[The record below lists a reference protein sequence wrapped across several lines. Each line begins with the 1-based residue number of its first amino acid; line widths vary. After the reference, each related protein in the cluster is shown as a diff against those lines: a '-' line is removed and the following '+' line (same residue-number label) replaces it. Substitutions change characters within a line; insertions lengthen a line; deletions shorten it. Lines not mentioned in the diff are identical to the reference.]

1 MEELLGPQTLLMQ
14 GSWRIGIISLARR
27 GGGGG
32 GGGGRLY
39 QEVPNSSSIRAGVL
53 DLLLS

>member
-27 GGGGG
+27 GV